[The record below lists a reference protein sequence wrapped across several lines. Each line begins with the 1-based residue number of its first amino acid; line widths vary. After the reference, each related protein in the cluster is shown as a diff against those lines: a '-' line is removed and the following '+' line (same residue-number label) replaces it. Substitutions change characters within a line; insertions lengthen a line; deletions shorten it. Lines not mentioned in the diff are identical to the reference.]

1 MVRFLALNISTI
13 FIILF
18 IECYAQQDSPKVI
31 GGYDQTNGIA
41 LDTSGFRFNGAPL
54 NEYPGVTFQI
64 NTGCSPSA
72 PNDNLAVRTLT
83 VPALEYEG
91 PALRTWRQGGRSPAA
106 ATPQS
111 AIYLEPKSGN
121 LVYGSQ
127 QYNKSQR
134 AYYVAYDLII
144 PNAGDPRYQ
153 AVLADFIDRVQAM
166 VSGKPVCNT
175 PIAAAQNALSYLQS
189 IQAEV
194 SGSPAG
200 SPPSGQQLAPSGC
213 IQESDA
219 NYKGDLLSDVL
230 MGVQTADACCQACKA
245 KQGCNVFVYCPA
257 AGSCDTGGGKFL
269 YQGCQLKRQPALN
282 ASSQPEF
289 WGRGPGTGF
298 TSGRVPA
305 A

>member
-1 MVRFLALNISTI
+1 MGRSLALNVSTT
-13 FIILF
+13 FLLLF
-18 IECYAQQDSPKVI
+18 IGCSAQQDAPKII
-31 GGYDQTNGIA
+31 GGREQASVNA
-41 LDTSGFRFNGAPL
+41 LDTSGFRFTGAPL

-83 VPALEYEG
+83 VPALDYEG

-106 ATPQS
+106 VTPQS
-111 AIYLEPKSGN
+111 AIYLEPKSGR
-121 LVYGSQ
+121 LIYGTQ
-127 QYNKSQR
+127 QYNTSQR
-134 AYYVAYDLII
+134 AYYVTYELIT
-144 PNAGDPRYQ
+144 PDAGGGRYQ

-175 PIAAAQNALSYLQS
+175 PIAAAQNTLAYLQS
-189 IQAEV
+189 IQAQIF
-194 SGSPAG
+194 GSPSG
-200 SPPSGQQLAPSGC
+200 SPPSGQQQWPSSC
-213 IQESDA
+213 TQESDA

-230 MGVQTADACCQACKA
+230 TGVQSADACCQACKA
-245 KQGCNVFVYCPA
+245 KQDCNVFVYCPA
-257 AGSCDTGGGKFL
+257 VDSCDTGGGKFP
-269 YQGCQLKRQPALN
+269 YQGCQLKRQPALT

-289 WGRGPGTGF
+289 WGKGPGTGF